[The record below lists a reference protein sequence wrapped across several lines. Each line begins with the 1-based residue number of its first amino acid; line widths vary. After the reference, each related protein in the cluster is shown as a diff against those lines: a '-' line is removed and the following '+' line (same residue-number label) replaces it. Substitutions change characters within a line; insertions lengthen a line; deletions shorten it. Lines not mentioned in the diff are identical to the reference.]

1 MGPLRGWSGV
11 FNFYVYIGEEK
22 ARGGKAFVPEVSQSL
37 PKPSRSSPKPSRSF
51 PKSSQC
57 PPKPIWRQDAHI
69 LRRDAPIW
77 RQDASIWHQD
87 APIWRQDERGACISS
102 QLSALTLSGHVEK
115 STILFAPPICLCH
128 ASQKQTTAR
137 HLRLNTNSPPP
148 SFFIILPPLGWLGQQ
163 KQKKVKN
170 YLPLRGS
177 LSTRLK
183 KRRFHEMSLWLES
196 LIGLQKSLQKWRL
209 FHTLEIRRR
218 Y

>member
-1 MGPLRGWSGV
+1 MYIYRGRE
-11 FNFYVYIGEEK
+11 GERRES
-22 ARGGKAFVPEVSQSL
+22 VC
-37 PKPSRSSPKPSRSF
+37 SRSF
-51 PKSSQC
+51 PK
-57 PPKPIWRQDAHI
+57 PPKAFPKFPKAFPKLSKVFPMPPKAHLAPRCAYLASRCAHLAPRCAHLAPRCAHLAPRWAWRLHFKPIICFDTFRPCRKI
-69 LRRDAPIW
+69 YNFNNTP
-77 RQDASIWHQD
+77 
-87 APIWRQDERGACISS
+87 
-102 QLSALTLSGHVEK
+102 T
-115 STILFAPPICLCH
+115 ICLCH

-183 KRRFHEMSLWLES
+183 KRRFHEMSLRLES

-209 FHTLEIRRR
+209 FHTLENRRR